1 MADEK
6 QALKRTILRAYGL
19 IRADI
24 RRTTLERSEPLS
36 RALGADVHF
45 KWELEQVTG
54 SFKFRGALHK
64 LRTLPEP
71 ARVRGIVSASTG
83 NHGLAI
89 SHAAR
94 LEGVGLTLF
103 LPRTIAEV
111 KRRKL
116 EAFGVPLRFHGDSC
130 EKTEIAAREHAAGEG
145 RIFVS
150 PYNDLDIIRGQGTL
164 AVEAAEDLPD
174 LDAVFVPVG
183 GGGLIAGIGAYLK
196 AVRPSVAVIGVEPVN
211 SAFMDASLRAGR
223 LVEVEEK
230 ETVAD
235 AVAGGIEPGS
245 VTFPLCREVVDRI
258 VIVTEEAIV
267 RAMSLMAHHH
277 GRMAEGAGALALAGL
292 LTAAADFSGR
302 RVLCVVSGGNIAPE
316 RFRDLTGALL

>member
-6 QALKRTILRAYGL
+6 RDLKRDILSAYDL
-19 IRADI
+19 IRAGI
-24 RRTTLERSEPLS
+24 KRTPVEHSKPLS
-36 RALGADVHF
+36 LALGADVHF

-64 LRTLPEP
+64 LRTLSAP
-71 ARVRGIVSASTG
+71 ARARGIVSASTG

-103 LPRTIAEV
+103 LPRTVAEV

-116 EAFGVPLRFHGDSC
+116 EALGVPLRFHGDSC
-130 EKTEIAAREHAAGEG
+130 EKTEIAAREHAAGLG
-145 RIFVS
+145 QTFVS

-164 AVEAAEDLPD
+164 GVEVAEDLPD
-174 LDAVFVPVG
+174 LEAVFVPVG
-183 GGGLIAGIGAYLK
+183 GGGLIAGVGAFLK
-196 AVRPSVAVIGVEPVN
+196 AVRPSLAVIGVEPAN

-223 LVEVEEK
+223 LVEVQEK

-245 VTFPLCREVVDRI
+245 VTFSLCREFVDRI
-258 VIVTEEAIV
+258 VTVTEDAIL
-267 RAMSLMAHHH
+267 RAMSLLAQHH
-277 GRMAEGAGALALAGL
+277 GRMSEGAGALALAGL
-292 LTAAADFSGR
+292 LTAAGEFSGR
-302 RVLCVVSGGNIAPE
+302 RVLCVVSGGNIDPD
-316 RFRDLTGALL
+316 RFRGLTGAVL